1 VIRFYGAFAAPEP
14 KDPPV
19 TSAKGQAAAAAEKP
33 ASAAHPSL
41 RALERPANL
50 TGTNAPGFG
59 SDVVADTL
67 RALQIPYIALNPG
80 ASYRGLHD
88 SIVNF
93 LGNETP
99 QMLLCLH
106 EESAVAIAHGYAK
119 VTGKAMAAAVHS
131 NVGLFHATM
140 AMFNAW
146 CDRFPVIVLGATG
159 PVDAAKRRPWIDW
172 IHTARDQGAIVR
184 NYTKWD
190 DQPASPAAARE
201 AIIRATWIANTA
213 PMGPVYINLDA
224 EMQEAKLAEP
234 LAPIDTARFM
244 PQANPQASAELIQ
257 QAAAMLKAAKHPVIL
272 MGRVSRSVDGWNERI
287 ALAETLNAKV
297 ISDLKIGCGFPTDH
311 PLHAGAPASNAMV
324 PEAIEAVK
332 TADVILALDW
342 VDLAGGLRAALGMEP
357 PKAKVINV
365 SADFHIHNGW
375 SMDYEILPPVDLL
388 LPTTPDDAVPSLL
401 AALGGAKARK
411 PAAVKAK
418 AESYEASSGPLRVDD
433 LAKSLKAAVG
443 DREVT
448 LTHLPLSWNGAVWPF
463 RHPLDYIGSEG
474 GGGIGARDACRSPSA
489 ETATSSW
496 ARPRSGPRCITAFRS
511 SSWSATTAR
520 SSTTSCIRSASR
532 ASATGR
538 SRTAGSASASRIR
551 TSTARHWEKRRARS
565 GSTPSS
571 MRAIWCRPSRRPSR
585 RSRTARL
592 PWSMCASSPAMR
604 RSQLRPCCAEPR
616 RSKTRPQHRRGAR
629 KKRRKQ

>member
-1 VIRFYGAFAAPEP
+1 MAKGRREPRRRPAVPAAERVGETVGAGIRRSELPARPEFLCRALLQPLDALHPVDRASRRPHRGRRSVRAALPRRRAHAHVGGSPGNSEASDHARLRYRRDRRAGRQRHHDRGAQFPAQSGHAAARRLCRREAPGAVASGLVIRFYGAFAAPEP

-33 ASAAHPSL
+33 ASAAHPSI

-224 EMQEAKLAEP
+224 EMQENKLAEP
-234 LAPIDTARFM
+234 LPPIDVKRYQPLTVTAAD
-244 PQANPQASAELIQ
+244 PELVTE
-257 QAAAMLKAAKHPVIL
+257 AAALLKAAKRPVIL
-272 MGRVSRSVDGWNERI
+272 MGRVSRSLEGWNERV
-287 ALAETLNAKV
+287 ALAEAVNAKV
-297 ISDLKIGCGFPTDH
+297 ITELKLGAAFPTDH
-311 PLHAGAPASNAMV
+311 PQHAGAPGGTGLGPDAQ
-324 PEAIEAVK
+324 EAVRN
-332 TADVILALDW
+332 ADVIMSLDW
-342 VDLAGGLRAALGMEP
+342 VDLAGAFKATFGDTAP
-357 PKAKVINV
+357 QAKVIVV
-365 SADFHIHNGW
+365 SSDFRIHNGW
-375 SMDYEILPPVDLL
+375 SMDYQGLPPADVLLPVTPEEAVPDLL
-388 LPTTPDDAVPSLL
+388 E
-401 AALGGAKARK
+401 ALGGGKPK
-411 PAAVKAK
+411 PAVVKK
-418 AESYEASSGPLRVDD
+418 TEIPPLSTDKLVVND
-433 LAKSLKAAVG
+433 LVRALKTATG
-443 DREVT
+443 DRDIT
-448 LTHLPLSWNGAVWPF
+448 LAHISLSWDG
-463 RHPLDYIGSEG
+463 
-474 GGGIGARDACRSPSA
+474 
-489 ETATSSW
+489 
-496 ARPRSGPRCITAFRS
+496 
-511 SSWSATTAR
+511 
-520 SSTTSCIRSASR
+520 
-532 ASATGR
+532 
-538 SRTAGSASASRIR
+538 
-551 TSTARHWEKRRARS
+551 
-565 GSTPSS
+565 
-571 MRAIWCRPSRRPSR
+571 
-585 RSRTARL
+585 
-592 PWSMCASSPAMR
+592 
-604 RSQLRPCCAEPR
+604 
-616 RSKTRPQHRRGAR
+616 
-629 KKRRKQ
+629 